1 MPMDENTARPN
12 PDELLARVQAEE
24 AKIKRGKLKIFLG
37 YAAGVGKTYSM
48 LQDARSRSHDTDLVV
63 GIVETHKRLE
73 TAELVQGLEII
84 TNKKIEYRGVTLSEM
99 DIDAVLARHPQLVL
113 VDELAHTNAPGSRHP
128 KRYQDVIELLDA
140 GIDVYTTLNVQHI
153 ESLRDTVEQITGIS
167 MHETIPDTVIDT
179 ADEIRLVD
187 LPPDELLQRLKEGKV
202 YVPEQVAH
210 AMEDFF
216 RKGNLTALRE
226 LTMRAAAE
234 RVDEQVRSY
243 MYSHSIRGPWA
254 TGERLMVCISPSS
267 SGSRLVRTARRLS
280 TQLAA
285 EWFAVYVETPD
296 NLRLSPGQLERLA
309 TTLRLAEEMGA
320 KAVTIQ
326 GNSISEAVIDYA
338 IKNNITKIVVGK
350 PLRRRWLKLRDE
362 VVLDRII
369 HQSEDIDV
377 YVVSG
382 GGEPASH
389 TSKDKNLDRVVNWRG
404 YLQGLILVGI
414 ATLIGRLINQ
424 LFTPATIMALYVL
437 AVGITAY
444 LGGLG
449 PSIMVSFVGVLVFDF
464 FFVRPYFSFSVSDT
478 QYLFTFFVLILVGM
492 VISYLTERVRR
503 QTEAA
508 KIKERETYALF
519 ALGRDLAVSND
530 LESYMQVII
539 KRAQET
545 FGHEVIAFL
554 PDPEKKNNL
563 KPFTGVQNL
572 VIDENERSAAIWAF
586 EHQKIVGSGTDTLP
600 NSKARFIP
608 LVTARGKVGV
618 LAILVTGDK
627 DKLTIGQE
635 HLLEAYA
642 DLAAVAIESILLNEE
657 SHNAQIMRD
666 TEKLQTALLNSVS
679 HDLRTPL
686 VSIIGVLSS
695 LQEGGIH
702 LDDAAKAKL
711 VNVAWEEAERLNH
724 LITNLLD
731 VSRVEAGAIRILRQA
746 SDVQDLVGTALE
758 QLGNRTVSRPIEV
771 DITPDLPFVSVDFG
785 LIVQTLVNIIDN
797 ALKYSPTDSAI
808 EIKARRIDNEVQI
821 EIADRGFGIPP
832 GDLLQVFDKFYR
844 IEHPG
849 SVAGTGL
856 GLSICKG
863 IVEAHGGRILAE
875 NRAGGGTIIRLILP
889 AAENDQKP
897 DGQAHA

>member
-1 MPMDENTARPN
+1 MDENTARPN
-12 PDELLARVQAEE
+12 PDELLARVKAEE
-24 AKIKRGKLKIFLG
+24 AKINRGKLKIFLG
-37 YAAGVGKTYSM
+37 YAAGVGKTYAM
-48 LQDARSRSHDTDLVV
+48 LEDARIRSHDTDLVV
-63 GIVETHKRLE
+63 GIVETHKRHE
-73 TAELVQGLEII
+73 TAELLQGLEII
-84 TNKKIEYRGVTLSEM
+84 PNKKMEYRGVALSEM
-99 DIDAVLARHPQLVL
+99 DIDAVLTRHPQLVL

-128 KRYQDVIELLDA
+128 KRYQDVMELLES
-140 GIDVYTTLNVQHI
+140 GIDVYTTLNIQHV

-167 MHETIPDTVIDT
+167 MHETIPDTVIDI

-187 LPPDELLQRLKEGKV
+187 LPPDELLERLKEGKV
-202 YVPEQVAH
+202 YVPEQVAY
-210 AMEDFF
+210 AMKDFF

-243 MYSHSIRGPWA
+243 MNSHSIRGPWA

-267 SGSRLVRTARRLS
+267 LGSRLVRTARRLA
-280 TQLAA
+280 TQLGA

-296 NLRLSPGQLERLA
+296 NIRLSPPEQEHLT
-309 TTLRLAEEMGA
+309 TTLRLAEDMGA

-350 PLRRRWLKLRDE
+350 PQRRRWHKLKDE

-369 HQSEDIDV
+369 RQSEDIDV

-382 GGEPASH
+382 SGEPVKRRNEVGKPNRFA
-389 TSKDKNLDRVVNWRG
+389 NWQG
-404 YLQGLILVGI
+404 YLQGLVMVAI
-414 ATLIGRLINQ
+414 ATLVGQLIHQ
-424 LFTPATIMALYVL
+424 LFTPTTIMGLYVL
-437 AVGITAY
+437 AVVITAY
-444 LGGLG
+444 LGGQG
-449 PSIMVSFVGVLVFDF
+449 PSIMVSLVGVLAFDF
-464 FFVRPYFSFSVSDT
+464 FFVRPYLSFSVSDT
-478 QYLFTFFVLILVGM
+478 QYILSFLVLLLVGI
-492 VISYLTERVRR
+492 VISYLTARVRR

-530 LESYMQVII
+530 LESYLQVII
-539 KRAQET
+539 KRARET
-545 FGHEVIAFL
+545 FGHDIIAFL
-554 PDPEKKNNL
+554 PDPEKKNTL
-563 KPFTGVQNL
+563 KPYTSAQN
-572 VIDENERSAAIWAF
+572 VNIDENERAAAFWSF
-586 EHQKIVGSGTDTLP
+586 EHQKVVGSGTDTLP
-600 NSKARFIP
+600 NAKARYVP
-608 LVTARGKVGV
+608 LVTGRGKVGV
-618 LAILVTGDK
+618 LAILAGDSK
-627 DKLTIGQE
+627 EKLTIGQE
-635 HLLEAYA
+635 RLLEAYA

-657 SHNAQIMRD
+657 AHNAQILRD

-702 LDDAAKAKL
+702 LDDAAKTKL
-711 VNVAWEEAERLNH
+711 VKVAWEEAERLNH

-758 QLGNRTVSRPIEV
+758 QLGSRTAGRPIEV
-771 DITPDLPFVSVDFG
+771 DIPTDLPFVSVDFG

-797 ALKYSPTDSAI
+797 ALKYSTADSPI
-808 EIKARRIDNEVQI
+808 EIKGRKADKEIQI

-832 GDLLQVFDKFYR
+832 QDLLQIFDKFYR
-844 IEHPG
+844 IDHPG

-863 IVEAHGGRILAE
+863 IVEAHGGRIVAE
-875 NRAGGGTIIRLILP
+875 NREGGGTIIRLVLP
-889 AAENDQKP
+889 EAETEQKP
-897 DGQAHA
+897 DGQ

>member
-1 MPMDENTARPN
+1 MDENASRPN

-24 AKIKRGKLKIFLG
+24 AKINRGKLKIFLG
-37 YAAGVGKTYSM
+37 YAAGVGKTYAM
-48 LQDARSRSHDTDLVV
+48 LEDARNRSHDTDLAV

-73 TAELVQGLEII
+73 TAELLQGLEII
-84 TNKKIEYRGVTLSEM
+84 PNKKMEYRGVTLSEM

-128 KRYQDVIELLDA
+128 KRYQDLMELLDA

-179 ADEIRLVD
+179 AEEIRLVD

-226 LTMRAAAE
+226 LTMRAAAD

-243 MYSHSIRGPWA
+243 MYSHSIRGPWV

-267 SGSRLVRTARRLS
+267 SGSRLVRTARRLA

-296 NLRLSPGQLERLA
+296 NLRLSPGESERLT

-320 KAVTIQ
+320 KAITIQ

-382 GGEPASH
+382 SGEPTRHS
-389 TSKDKNLDRVVNWRG
+389 SKDKNLDRVVNWRG
-404 YLQGLILVGI
+404 YLQGLVLVGI

-449 PSIMVSFVGVLVFDF
+449 PSIMVSLVGVLAFDF
-464 FFVRPYFSFSVSDT
+464 FFVRPYFSFNVSDT
-478 QYLFTFFVLILVGM
+478 QYIFTFLVLLLVGII
-492 VISYLTERVRR
+492 ISYLTARVRR

-508 KIKERETYALF
+508 KNRERETYALF

-530 LESYMQVII
+530 LESYLQVII
-539 KRAQET
+539 NRARET
-545 FGHEVIAFL
+545 FGRHIIVFL
-554 PDPEKKNNL
+554 PDPEKKNTL
-563 KPFTGVQNL
+563 KTYMGTQDIPV
-572 VIDENERSAAIWAF
+572 DENERAAAFWSF
-586 EHQKIVGSGTDTLP
+586 EHQKVVGAGTDTLP

-618 LAILVTGDK
+618 LEILITGDK

-635 HLLEAYA
+635 RLMEAYA
-642 DLAAVAIESILLNEE
+642 NLAAVAIESILLNEE
-657 SHNAQIMRD
+657 AHNAQILRD

-695 LQEGGIH
+695 LQEGGIQ
-702 LDDAAKAKL
+702 LDDAAKVKL
-711 VNVAWEEAERLNH
+711 IKVAWEEAERLNH

-731 VSRVEAGAIRILRQA
+731 VSRVEAGAIRILKQA

-758 QLGNRTVSRPIEV
+758 QLGNRAVSRPIEV
-771 DITPDLPFVSVDFG
+771 DIPGNLPFVAVDFG

-797 ALKYSPTDSAI
+797 ALKYSPAASAI
-808 EIKARRIDNEVQI
+808 EINARNIGNDVQI
-821 EIADRGFGIPP
+821 EVADRGFGIPP

-844 IEHPG
+844 IDHPG

-863 IVEAHGGRILAE
+863 IVEAHGGHIVAE
-875 NRAGGGTIIRLILP
+875 NRVGGGTIIRLILS
-889 AAENDQKP
+889 AAEPGQKP
-897 DGQAHA
+897 EGQSNV

>member
-1 MPMDENTARPN
+1 MDENTSRPN
-12 PDELLARVQAEE
+12 PDELLARVQALE

-73 TAELVQGLEII
+73 TAELLQGLEII
-84 TNKKIEYRGVTLSEM
+84 PNKKIEYRGVILSEL

-128 KRYQDVIELLDA
+128 KRYQDVLELLEA

-267 SGSRLVRTARRLS
+267 SGSRLVRTARRLA

-296 NLRLSPGQLERLA
+296 NLRLSPRELERLA
-309 TTLRLAEEMGA
+309 TTLRLAQDMGA

-382 GGEPASH
+382 SGEPDRHS
-389 TSKDKNLDRVVNWRG
+389 SKDKNLDRVVNWRG

-437 AVGITAY
+437 AVGITAF

-449 PSIMVSFVGVLVFDF
+449 PSIMVSLVGVLAFDF
-464 FFVRPYFSFSVSDT
+464 FFVRPYWSFSVSDT
-478 QYLFTFFVLILVGM
+478 QYIFTFLVLLLVGII
-492 VISYLTERVRR
+492 ISYLTARVRR

-539 KRAQET
+539 KRARET
-545 FGHEVIAFL
+545 FGHDVIAFL

-563 KPFTGVQNL
+563 KPFTGGQNL
-572 VIDENERSAAIWAF
+572 VVDENERSAAIWAF
-586 EHQKIVGSGTDTLP
+586 EHQKVVGS
-600 NSKARFIP
+600 RH
-608 LVTARGKVGV
+608 R
-618 LAILVTGDK
+618 
-627 DKLTIGQE
+627 
-635 HLLEAYA
+635 Y
-642 DLAAVAIESILLNEE
+642 
-657 SHNAQIMRD
+657 
-666 TEKLQTALLNSVS
+666 
-679 HDLRTPL
+679 
-686 VSIIGVLSS
+686 
-695 LQEGGIH
+695 
-702 LDDAAKAKL
+702 
-711 VNVAWEEAERLNH
+711 
-724 LITNLLD
+724 IT
-731 VSRVEAGAIRILRQA
+731 Q
-746 SDVQDLVGTALE
+746 
-758 QLGNRTVSRPIEV
+758 
-771 DITPDLPFVSVDFG
+771 F
-785 LIVQTLVNIIDN
+785 
-797 ALKYSPTDSAI
+797 
-808 EIKARRIDNEVQI
+808 
-821 EIADRGFGIPP
+821 
-832 GDLLQVFDKFYR
+832 
-844 IEHPG
+844 
-849 SVAGTGL
+849 
-856 GLSICKG
+856 
-863 IVEAHGGRILAE
+863 
-875 NRAGGGTIIRLILP
+875 
-889 AAENDQKP
+889 
-897 DGQAHA
+897 

>member
-1 MPMDENTARPN
+1 MDENTARPN
-12 PDELLARVQAEE
+12 PDELLARVKAEE
-24 AKIKRGKLKIFLG
+24 AKINRGKLKIFLG
-37 YAAGVGKTYSM
+37 YAAGVGKTYAM
-48 LQDARSRSHDTDLVV
+48 LEDARMRTHDTDLVV
-63 GIVETHKRLE
+63 GIVETHKRHE
-73 TAELVQGLEII
+73 TAELLQALEII
-84 TNKKIEYRGVTLSEM
+84 PNKKIEYRGVTLSEM
-99 DIDAVLARHPQLVL
+99 DIDAVLARHPKLAL

-128 KRYQDVIELLDA
+128 KRYQDVVELLES
-140 GIDVYTTLNVQHI
+140 GIDVYTTLNIQHV

-167 MHETIPDTVIDT
+167 MHETIPDTVIDN

-187 LPPDELLQRLKEGKV
+187 LPPDELLERLKEGKV
-202 YVPEQVAH
+202 YVPEQIAL

-243 MYSHSIRGPWA
+243 MNSHSIRGPWA

-267 SGSRLVRTARRLS
+267 LGSRLVRTARRLA
-280 TQLAA
+280 TQLSA
-285 EWFAVYVETPD
+285 EWFAVYVEIPD
-296 NLRLSPGQLERLA
+296 NIRLSPSEQERLTA
-309 TTLRLAEEMGA
+309 TLRLAEDMGA

-326 GNSISEAVIDYA
+326 GNSISETVIDYA

-350 PLRRRWLKLRDE
+350 PQRRRWHKLRDE

-369 HQSEDIDV
+369 RQSEDIDV

-382 GGEPASH
+382 SGEPVKHGNEVAKLNRF
-389 TSKDKNLDRVVNWRG
+389 TNWQG
-404 YLQGLILVGI
+404 YLEGMALVAV
-414 ATLIGRLINQ
+414 ATLIGQLIHQ
-424 LFTPATIMALYVL
+424 LFTPTTIMGLYVL
-437 AVGITAY
+437 AVVITAY

-449 PSIMVSFVGVLVFDF
+449 PSIMVSIVGVLAFDF
-464 FFVRPYFSFSVSDT
+464 FFIRPYLSFSVSDT
-478 QYLFTFFVLILVGM
+478 QYILTFLVLLLVSI
-492 VISYLTERVRR
+492 VISYLTARVRR

-508 KIKERETYALF
+508 KIKESETYALF

-530 LESYMQVII
+530 LESYLQVII
-539 KRAQET
+539 KRARET
-545 FGHEVIAFL
+545 LGHDIIAFL
-554 PDPEKKNNL
+554 PDPEKKNTL
-563 KPFTGVQNL
+563 KPYAGDQN
-572 VIDENERSAAIWAF
+572 VSIDENERAAAFWSF
-586 EHQKIVGSGTDTLP
+586 EHQKVVGSGTDTLP

-618 LAILVTGDK
+618 LAILARDPK
-627 DKLTIGQE
+627 DKLTLGQE
-635 HLLEAYA
+635 RLLEAYA

-657 SHNAQIMRD
+657 AHNAQILRD

-702 LDDAAKAKL
+702 LDDSAKEKL
-711 VNVAWEEAERLNH
+711 IKVAWEEAERLNH

-731 VSRVEAGAIRILRQA
+731 VSRVEAGAIRILKQA
-746 SDVQDLVGTALE
+746 SDVQDLVGTALQ
-758 QLGNRTVSRPIEV
+758 QLGNRTVSRPIQV
-771 DITPDLPFVSVDFG
+771 DIPPNLPFVSVDFG

-797 ALKYSPTDSAI
+797 ALKYSPANSTI
-808 EIKARRIDNEVQI
+808 EIKARNIGDEVEI

-844 IEHPG
+844 IDHPG

-863 IVEAHGGRILAE
+863 IVEAHGGRIIAE
-875 NRAGGGTIIRLILP
+875 NREGGGTTIRLILP
-889 AAENDQKP
+889 MAETEQKI
-897 DGQAHA
+897 DGQ